1 MCPPTPPHTPFPFT
15 KKESRNYQ
23 LNDTM
28 SSAITGKR
36 MSKMLK
42 RRKKINCENSQ
53 TMVIIILAAQ
63 GGLWRGL
70 SGLMSVITLGKTRK
84 LGEGMRCAYYRAVMM
99 AKISIDNT
107 RM

>member
-1 MCPPTPPHTPFPFT
+1 MCPPTPPTHTFSFYQKREQELPIKRHHVIRHNWKADVKDV
-15 KKESRNYQ
+15 KKEE
-23 LNDTM
+23 
-28 SSAITGKR
+28 
-36 MSKMLK
+36 
-42 RRKKINCENSQ
+42 KINCENSQ

-99 AKISIDNT
+99 AKISIDNM